1 MSASLC
7 FSGFRAKCCG
17 LFLLFLLVPNLLSA
31 AVDFAD
37 PARSKEFR
45 GIIKDYSR
53 SWQLYESMAPK
64 TLAGLVGEYVFLR
77 DDDSLTV
84 QIDTL
89 WFRNAGQEIVARYVV
104 SGEMKQRFALVK
116 NRGRGLKIT
125 LDAKIEAPPVATS
138 NVQNEP
144 APVATESAPDNE
156 VDAAFEPES
165 VPEAEPDVKSEP
177 EIVSEPEPQAV
188 SESVPIAEAASESVP
203 EPDPV
208 VESETA
214 PEPETKSQSEPE
226 AAPEP
231 EAVSDPVATESVREN
246 TSGKSGPI
254 PPPPLDEP
262 TEVEPQVI
270 TAPEPELDPLT
281 RPNSDRSPKT
291 PDVTSS
297 SAPAAAD
304 STEAELAR
312 LRTSERLLRQE
323 LGELRN
329 RITLQAGLQD
339 SIAGQQHRIDSL
351 AEENKVL
358 DAMNWESAEKVRSLM
373 ADQIESDRLRAVN
386 DSLFFR
392 IKQLEDNSRQDINT
406 DSLLAEMN
414 ALRETNE
421 RAQRRFYIIGKLQ
434 EERDSLTQLNSDLQA
449 TLRRRNLSA
458 TEATATERDSLV
470 QLVADAEQEAISL
483 RDSLAGRERLLQSL
497 SSRLERAADPAP
509 DAAMSRAVDSLRDRG
524 GILEN
529 RLLAR
534 EARIEDLR
542 RELTALRDS
551 INNSVDEPTGNA
563 DAEPDQMQ
571 AELNAGRVRIAELQA
586 RVEELRDRADAA
598 NAEQGSDERADSL
611 ARIVETLGRA
621 NSRLRSDVDQL
632 ESRRKQAE
640 NANLDLRDTLTALRS
655 ESVAVVTDLSTRLD
669 SMGILLVSQIATI
682 KQLNDSLDVL
692 QKSAAQP
699 TASTTTAAADS
710 AVPVA
715 VYDSIV
721 AHLQQAR
728 STAAALEINLKLA
741 DANVGRLSDENSELR
756 TTLEQHENAIAALKQ
771 ERDALAAE
779 MKQREVEGVIRP
791 EDAALMNSLI
801 ARADSLESRLLM
813 AQELQDQAEV
823 RSETLFRQMLDER
836 ERAGLLVNS
845 YDSLMVW
852 AGDTLAILDAQR
864 SLLNA
869 ELNDLRDRMEQ
880 LRADARAEADVEK
893 SVAWVAVGTERELRN
908 RGLIQGRGANLRLVE
923 PLDPEDFNIVRRDA
937 RIIELA
943 DRPFPAERLQLLTHP
958 QADYSVSYHPTGDA
972 TATLLTIDKPE
983 VFWRTSEFLVILLR

>member
-1 MSASLC
+1 MSAPLC

-17 LFLLFLLVPNLLSA
+17 LFLLFLLVPNLLPA

-77 DDDSLTV
+77 DEDSLTV

-226 AAPEP
+226 AAPDP

-291 PDVTSS
+291 PDVTAS

-323 LGELRN
+323 LSELRN

-458 TEATATERDSLV
+458 TEATAAERDSLV

-509 DAAMSRAVDSLRDRG
+509 DTAISRAVDSLRDRG

-756 TTLEQHENAIAALKQ
+756 TTLEQRENAIAALKQ

-801 ARADSLESRLLM
+801 ARADSLGSRLLM

-836 ERAGLLVNS
+836 ERAGLLVRS

-923 PLDPEDFNIVRRDA
+923 PLDPEDFNIARRDA

-983 VFWRTSEFLVILLR
+983 VFWRTSEFLVVLLR